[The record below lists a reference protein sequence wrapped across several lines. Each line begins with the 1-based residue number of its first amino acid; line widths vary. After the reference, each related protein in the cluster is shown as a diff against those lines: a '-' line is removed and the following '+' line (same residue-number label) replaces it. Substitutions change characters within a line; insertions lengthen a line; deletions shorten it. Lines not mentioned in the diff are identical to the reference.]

1 MIDGIPA
8 PGPSTFT
15 KRTLLDPYI
24 SINQTASGELL
35 QVVMAYKR
43 IGERRVKGK
52 MQHVKIH
59 LPLLEQNRYIHIY
72 IYNYMYLYVCVCLYC
87 IGDMCSSVALSRR
100 GMPNWSSL
108 ANTLP
113 ESSVLSRTARF
124 FQYRSVLRTDYEGQ
138 AIWRQAKRWDNHWMS
153 PRWCGCHHHSCPDGH
168 FHSCHPSSLRIL
180 CHTPEGWVNMGP
192 KKGATEVH
200 RHQKNAG
207 VILILIISILSGSM
221 WQLLRKLL
229 PAAASRMWLA
239 SERCRKKLSKP
250 EHSGSPLKLGCLINK
265 NGDWVW
271 LSVVLMWF

>member
-1 MIDGIPA
+1 MCV
-8 PGPSTFT
+8 
-15 KRTLLDPYI
+15 R
-24 SINQTASGELL
+24 
-35 QVVMAYKR
+35 
-43 IGERRVKGK
+43 
-52 MQHVKIH
+52 
-59 LPLLEQNRYIHIY
+59 
-72 IYNYMYLYVCVCLYC
+72 VCVCLYC

-168 FHSCHPSSLRIL
+168 FHSCHPSSLKIL
-180 CHTPEGWVNMGP
+180 CHTPEGWANMGP

-207 VILILIISILSGSM
+207 VILILIISIPSGSM

-250 EHSGSPLKLGCLINK
+250 EHRGSPLKLGCLINK
-265 NGDWVW
+265 NCDWVW
-271 LSVVLMWF
+271 LSGVLMWF